1 MDIISSFQNQMIKEV
16 KSLYRKNERWKREL
30 YVLEGI
36 KVIDESIDSNENIKY
51 VLYSEHLF
59 SVDGGKEIL
68 EKLSKRGIKIFNI
81 TDKLM
86 RYISD
91 MESPQ
96 GIIGV
101 NSFNLKTLNYLM
113 DKENKLLVIL
123 DEIQDPG
130 NLGTI
135 IRTCDAFGCSGV
147 ILTEG
152 CVDVYNPKVIR
163 STMGSIFHIPISFCK
178 DKNEIIR
185 MLKKHNVDIYTT
197 SLDGSISIYD
207 ADFKRDLALVI
218 GNESK
223 GVSNIFL
230 DEANLLIKIPMVGK
244 IDSLNVAIASSII
257 MYEALKQRL

>member
-163 STMGSIFHIPISFCK
+163 STMGSIFHIPIS
-178 DKNEIIR
+178 
-185 MLKKHNVDIYTT
+185 
-197 SLDGSISIYD
+197 LDRKS
-207 ADFKRDLALVI
+207 V
-218 GNESK
+218 
-223 GVSNIFL
+223 V
-230 DEANLLIKIPMVGK
+230 
-244 IDSLNVAIASSII
+244 
-257 MYEALKQRL
+257 